1 MSPEYESF
9 LRSYGIFFCVKTG
22 FELLKISY
30 AMLYE
35 RLDGSRNENESK
47 TQLHTNR
54 SDETR

>member
-35 RLDGSRNENESK
+35 RLDGTRNEDEKK
-47 TQLHTNR
+47 TQLR
-54 SDETR
+54 FEDRD

>member
-30 AMLYE
+30 AILYE
-35 RLDGSRNENESK
+35 RLALPRNEDEK
-47 TQLHTNR
+47 KIQLRPTNR
-54 SDETR
+54 D